1 MDRSIALTDNV
12 LDYIARVGV
21 REHSILAKCREETAA
36 SQELSIMQISP
47 EQGAFMAM
55 LVRLLGAT
63 HTLEVGV
70 FTGYSSLAVALAL
83 PEDGRVTACDVSA
96 DFVGIAQGYWTEA
109 GVADKIEALVGPA
122 QETLGALVEKHKGQT
137 PYDFAFIDADK
148 TGYDG
153 YYEYALE
160 LLRPGGLIA
169 IDNVLWSGAV
179 ADPTDTS
186 ENTQALR
193 TLNAK
198 IAVDERVDI
207 ALAPIGDGVFLA
219 RKR

>member
-1 MDRSIALTDNV
+1 MDRSIALNDDL

-21 REHSILAKCREETAA
+21 REHPVLAACREETAA

-55 LVRLLGAT
+55 LVRLLGAKL
-63 HTLEVGV
+63 TLEVGV

-83 PEDGRVTACDVSA
+83 PEDGRVTACDVSEE
-96 DFVGIAQGYWTEA
+96 FVGIARGYWTQA
-109 GVADKIEALVGPA
+109 GVAGKIDARVGPA
-122 QETLGALVEKHKGQT
+122 QETLADLVEKHAGQT

-148 TGYDG
+148 TGYDA
-153 YYEYALE
+153 YYEYALQ
-160 LLRPGGLIA
+160 LLRSGGLIA

-179 ADPTDTS
+179 ADPDNTS
-186 ENTQALR
+186 EMTQALR

-198 IAVDERVDI
+198 IAEDERVDI
-207 ALAPIGDGVFLA
+207 ALAPIGDGVFLV